1 MSVKLEEKYLKKK
14 IKSIYG
20 TIEVY
25 NPLDNKIYS
34 ELSNMIANNSIQVEN
49 DGKSDIQI
57 NNTIDV
63 MRFMLIH
70 LTNIENED
78 FWSNISD
85 FDLEVMLN
93 QADGDF
99 KKTISDLMDIM
110 IEIGI
115 DNRRNAN
122 RQLDILQ
129 ENVNELVKVL
139 DFNNNLDK
147 SLGKLGLNKELL
159 IKVSQGDEDA
169 KSEFEK
175 QLFNNKINKNR
186 KVKNKKK

>member
-129 ENVNELVKVL
+129 ESVNELVKVL

-159 IKVSQGDEDA
+159 IKVARGDEDA
-169 KSEFEK
+169 KNEFEK

>member
-1 MSVKLEEKYLKKK
+1 MSIKLEEKYLKKK

-20 TIEVY
+20 EIEVY

-34 ELSNMIANNSIQVEN
+34 ELSNMIANNSIQVEK
-49 DGKSDIQI
+49 DEKSDIQI

-129 ENVNELVKVL
+129 ESVNELVKVL

-175 QLFNNKINKNR
+175 QLFNNKINKNK

>member
-1 MSVKLEEKYLKKK
+1 
-14 IKSIYG
+14 
-20 TIEVY
+20 
-25 NPLDNKIYS
+25 
-34 ELSNMIANNSIQVEN
+34 
-49 DGKSDIQI
+49 
-57 NNTIDV
+57 
-63 MRFMLIH
+63 
-70 LTNIENED
+70 
-78 FWSNISD
+78 
-85 FDLEVMLN
+85 MLN
-93 QADGDF
+93 QADGDL

-159 IKVSQGDEDA
+159 IKVSQGNEDA

>member
-78 FWSNISD
+78 FWSSISD

-99 KKTISDLMDIM
+99 KKTISDLIDIM

-115 DNRRNAN
+115 DNKKNAN

-129 ENVNELVKVL
+129 ESVNELVKVL

-147 SLGKLGLNKELL
+147 SLNKLGLDKELL
-159 IKVSQGDEDA
+159 IKVVQGDEDA
-169 KSEFEK
+169 KNEFEK
-175 QLFNNKINKNR
+175 QLFNNKTNKN
-186 KVKNKKK
+186 KKSKNKKK